1 MTGRCKEQ
9 VSTKGTFRF
18 HQCTRPNGHG
28 PKGLYCKQHDPDVR
42 QAKREVRDAKWREEW
57 DKQARSDKFTKA
69 ARQAIRDIAAGHN
82 DARGLAIKI
91 LKEFEG

>member
-9 VSTKGTFRF
+9 VSLKGTFRF
-18 HQCTRPNGHG
+18 VRCSRPDGHG
-28 PKGLYCKQHDPDVR
+28 PDGAYCKQHNPVTR
-42 QAKREVRDAKWREEW
+42 QVKRDARDAKWREEW
-57 DKQARSDKFTKA
+57 DKQARFDKFTRA
-69 ARQAIRDIAAGHN
+69 ARQAIRDIAAGHD